1 MPEGQNVCAC
11 VPSEFWGGGGGGGEG
26 GGTTA
31 IQIMENDRV
40 Q

>member
-11 VPSEFWGGGGGGGEG
+11 VPSEFWGGGGGEG